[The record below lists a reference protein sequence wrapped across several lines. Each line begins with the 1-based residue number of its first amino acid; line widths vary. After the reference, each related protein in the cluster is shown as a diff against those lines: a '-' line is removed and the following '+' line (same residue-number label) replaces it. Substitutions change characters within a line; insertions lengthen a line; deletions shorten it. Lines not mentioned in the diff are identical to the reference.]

1 MGLRVGVASRVLE
14 LRVRQEVVAQAGGRR
29 QVVRLGE
36 EVAARVA
43 RHLAGALLARRV
55 ERLEEGRRLAPD
67 GVAPGRVALLL
78 QRLPPLEVGAL
89 ALLCLRPLMA
99 PSNLPSVLN
108 ATSQDIEMLLAAQSH
123 LGSKNLQVHME
134 PYLWKT
140 RADGVNVI
148 NIGKTWYVAAAAAM
162 APDQGPLGDGSIVL
176 AARIIVAIDNPADIC
191 VISARPYGQR
201 AVLKFAAH
209 TGASSIAGRFTPG
222 SFTNYITRS
231 FKEPR
236 LIIVTD
242 PRTDAQAIKEASYVN
257 IPVIALCDT
266 DSPTDYVDVAIPTNN
281 KGRHAIGT
289 VWWLLAREVLRLRG
303 TIYNRE
309 TPWDVMPDLYF
320 YRDPEAEA
328 EEKVEEEKAP
338 GVDEEGPAAI
348 ETGVAGAGA
357 DWDASGAAAG
367 FTGAP
372 AATTGAGW
380 DGAEGGDWAASGQ
393 GEWAAEAS
401 ASKETTQW

>member
-1 MGLRVGVASRVLE
+1 
-14 LRVRQEVVAQAGGRR
+14 
-29 QVVRLGE
+29 
-36 EVAARVA
+36 
-43 RHLAGALLARRV
+43 
-55 ERLEEGRRLAPD
+55 
-67 GVAPGRVALLL
+67 
-78 QRLPPLEVGAL
+78 
-89 ALLCLRPLMA
+89 MA
-99 PSNLPSVLN
+99 PNNLPSVFN

-140 RADGVNVI
+140 RVDGVNVL
-148 NIGKTWYVAAAAAM
+148 NVGKTWEK
-162 APDQGPLGDGSIVL
+162 IVL
-176 AARIIVAIDNPADIC
+176 AARIIVGIDNPADIC
-191 VISARPYGQR
+191 VVSARPYGQR

-209 TGASSIAGRFTPG
+209 TGATPIAGRFTPG

-266 DSPTDYVDVAIPTNN
+266 DSPTEYVDIAIPTNN

-303 TIYNRE
+303 TIYSRE

-328 EEKVEEEKAP
+328 EDKAAEEEKAAA
-338 GVDEEGPAAI
+338 EEEAPAAI
-348 ETGVAGAGA
+348 ESGFQAAPG
-357 DWDASGAAAG
+357 DWDASGAAG
-367 FTGAP
+367 FSGAP
-372 AATTGAGW
+372 AATGAAGW
-380 DGAEGGDWAASGQ
+380 DGAGATGEEWGAPGATT
-393 GEWAAEAS
+393 EWAADAAKDS
-401 ASKETTQW
+401 QW